1 VPVTPSLS
9 PTPDAGQAAPSSR
22 PFRPTFWL
30 VTGVAFLLAAGG
42 IALLVDLARPRLTP
56 AASDALEIL
65 TQVKAEVIPAENRPT
80 RYGVAFNAAGYET
93 LLMWKD
99 RYPINPSRA
108 SDFEA
113 LNVTLPCCAFTTPS
127 ADESKNCGC
136 GHHLAVYGLAKKLL
150 ADGYNRAE
158 TQAEIAR
165 WVAYLFP
172 QEALKAEL
180 ERRAL
185 TDPVINQALQELK
198 EKGEC

>member
-1 VPVTPSLS
+1 M
-9 PTPDAGQAAPSSR
+9 
-22 PFRPTFWL
+22 
-30 VTGVAFLLAAGG
+30 AFLLAAGG

-56 AASDALEIL
+56 AAPDALEIL
-65 TQVKAEVIPAENRPT
+65 ARVKAEVIPAENTPT

-93 LLMWKD
+93 MLTWKD
-99 RYPINPSRA
+99 RYSVHPSQA

-113 LNVTLPCCAFTTPS
+113 LNVTLPCCAFNTPS

-136 GHHLAVYGLAKKLL
+136 GHHQAVYGLAKKLL
-150 ADGYNRAE
+150 ADGYSRAE
-158 TQAEIAR
+158 TQTEIAQ

-172 QEALKAEL
+172 QETMKAEM